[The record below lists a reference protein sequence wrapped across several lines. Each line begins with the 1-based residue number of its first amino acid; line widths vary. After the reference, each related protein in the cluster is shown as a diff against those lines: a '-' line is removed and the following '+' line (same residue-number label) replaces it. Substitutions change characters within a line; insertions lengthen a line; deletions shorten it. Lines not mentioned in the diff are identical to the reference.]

1 MTNDLMNYEE
11 MVRDAYRVIVRK
23 ILTRVS
29 KNGLP
34 GDHHFYIAF
43 RPSAP
48 GVDIPDF
55 LRARYP
61 DEMTIVIQHDFWGLK
76 VDEDRF
82 EINLNFDRRP
92 TRLIIPF
99 EALTGFLDPSV
110 QFGVRFQADDASD
123 GPVDGS
129 FDKPA
134 SPSEGASAPQSDE
147 HETADDDEGKVIA
160 LDSFRKE

>member
-43 RPSAP
+43 RSCAP
-48 GVDIPDF
+48 GVDIPDS
-55 LRARYP
+55 LRERYP
-61 DEMTIVIQHDFWGLK
+61 DEMTIVMQHDFWGLK

-92 TRLIIPF
+92 TRLVIPF

-110 QFGVRFQADDASD
+110 QFGVRFQADDAPD
-123 GPVDGS
+123 GPVDGA
-129 FDKPA
+129 FDEPA
-134 SPSEGASAPQSDE
+134 SAFEYDE
-147 HETADDDEGKVIA
+147 QETADDTDTGKVVA